1 MRSKKKALIFLL
13 LSMGIFFMIFSIN
26 TPVAYCTPTLHKAW
40 SSMNSKIGASYYSSR
55 VDLQG
60 HCVYEDDTGTA
71 DYAIFVYGKNLFWN
85 GWYTTLTKIYLF
97 VSAHY
102 YYVYDQGNN
111 ENYWAPAPTDLIIW
125 DSDWTYNPNG
135 EAWFWRI
142 DNNEYYCTHNDVQST
157 SNVNTGTSESI
168 STDGIWRYL
177 GYVSVRKQNA
187 NHIFDA
193 LIKLQIDNDKGDEY
207 HQGRRGYD
215 PDKGWYTQKITEIQ
229 IRIVVTFYFLDI
241 FGYHAD
247 ASHNHILGDGTGQGD
262 LSSIPL
268 IEGIVEGLG

>member
-1 MRSKKKALIFLL
+1 
-13 LSMGIFFMIFSIN
+13 MGIIFMIFSIT
-26 TPVAYCTPTLHKAW
+26 TPVAYCSPTLHKAW
-40 SSMNSKIGASYYSSR
+40 SFKDYRIVWSYYSSR

-60 HCVYEDDTGTA
+60 HCVYEDSAGTA
-71 DYAIFVYGKNLFWN
+71 DYAIFAYGKNQFWT
-85 GWYTTLTKIYLF
+85 GWYSTLTKIYLYA
-97 VSAHY
+97 SAHY

-135 EAWFWRI
+135 EAWFWEI
-142 DNNEYYCTHNDVQST
+142 NSNEYYCTHNDAQPT
-157 SNVNTGTSESI
+157 SNVYTRTSEVI

-177 GYVSVRKQNA
+177 GYVSIQKQNA
-187 NHIFDA
+187 NHVFDA

-215 PDKGWYTQKITEIQ
+215 PDKGWYTQTITEI
-229 IRIVVTFYFLDI
+229 RIKIEFKFYFYEWGWHCD
-241 FGYHAD
+241 
-247 ASHNHILGDGTGQGD
+247 NVQTHILGDGTGQGD

-268 IEGIVEGLG
+268 IEGVIEGLG